1 MVAERA
7 DAARNRQAILRATED
22 LLTRLPPEQISME
35 QVAAAAGVGKGTVFH
50 RFGSRAGLMR
60 ALMQERAMVL
70 QEAVVDGPPPLGPG
84 APAGDRLLAFVDG
97 VIEVVSR
104 NKGLLAA
111 LDHAEAVVSAKIPD
125 EDPPPL
131 HALWHRHIAD
141 LLHEARPGLDADLT
155 AHLILASLHSDAIQR
170 LLATDA
176 GADRIAAGLR
186 TLITALLDRPLF
198 PDTAECERLDSAGAG

>member
-1 MVAERA
+1 VAERA

-70 QEAVVDGPPPLGPG
+70 QEAVVAGPPPLGPG
-84 APAGDRLLAFVDG
+84 APARDRLLAFADG

-111 LDHAEAVVSAKIPD
+111 LDHAEAVVQAKLPD
-125 EDPPPL
+125 DDPPPL
-131 HALWHRHIAD
+131 HALWHRHVAD
-141 LLHEARPGLDADLT
+141 LLGEARPGLDADLL
-155 AHLILASLHSDAIQR
+155 AHLVLAALHHDPIQR
-170 LLATDA
+170 MLATED

-186 TLITALLDRPLF
+186 TMITAVLDQ
-198 PDTAECERLDSAGAG
+198 DGTAGPGTAPAG

>member
-1 MVAERA
+1 VAERA

-70 QEAVVDGPPPLGPG
+70 QEAVVAGPPPLGPG
-84 APAGDRLLAFVDG
+84 APARDRLLAFADG

-111 LDHAEAVVSAKIPD
+111 LDHAEAVVQAKLPD
-125 EDPPPL
+125 DDPPPL
-131 HALWHRHIAD
+131 HALWHRHVAD
-141 LLHEARPGLDADLT
+141 LLGEARPGLDADLL
-155 AHLILASLHSDAIQR
+155 AHLVLAALHHDPIQR
-170 LLATDA
+170 MLATED

-186 TLITALLDRPLF
+186 TMITAVLDQ
-198 PDTAECERLDSAGAG
+198 DETAGPGTAPAG

>member
-1 MVAERA
+1 MAERA
-7 DAARNRQAILRATED
+7 DAARNRQAILRATEE

-35 QVAAAAGVGKGTVFH
+35 RVAAAAGVGKGTVFH

-84 APAGDRLLAFVDG
+84 APARERLLAFVDG

-111 LDHAEAVVSAKIPD
+111 LDHAEAVVSARIPD
-125 EDPPPL
+125 DDPPPL
-131 HALWHRHIAD
+131 HALWHRHIAG
-141 LLHEARPGLDADLT
+141 LLHEARPGLDADVT
-155 AHLILASLHSDAIQR
+155 AHLFLASLHSDPIQR
-170 LLATDA
+170 LVVTGD
-176 GADRIAAGLR
+176 GAARVAAGLR
-186 TLITALLDRPLF
+186 TLITALLD
-198 PDTAECERLDSAGAG
+198 